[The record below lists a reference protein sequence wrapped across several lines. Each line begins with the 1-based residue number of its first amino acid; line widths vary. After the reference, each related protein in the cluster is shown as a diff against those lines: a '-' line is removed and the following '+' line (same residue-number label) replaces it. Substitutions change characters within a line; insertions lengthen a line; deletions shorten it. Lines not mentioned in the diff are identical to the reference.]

1 LNEDLSESRK
11 RFAPDLS
18 RLSALQRQLRFFT
31 AHVARATAEPARGD
45 VATASTAAL
54 AFHPHPLNVQTRAQ
68 TDSLDEIEARCS
80 ELESELL
87 EMDRSEQVLLRDINQ
102 AVEHQHVLRSVTG
115 QHAAAEQFH
124 DEVDER
130 AASGTWRLRSSAGG
144 VELGVIS
151 NGANSAIAQRAELSS
166 IVGVLEQSRV
176 AQFERQAWRSLHGNL
191 FAQKY
196 DIAELLRANRAL
208 DRFCKKTIFVILCR
222 GAASRSKIVTLLEA
236 YDSRVYACP
245 SDPVE
250 RQQML
255 TATRERLAELSE
267 VLARTTAHK
276 QRLLANVYGH
286 LAAWSARV
294 ERERAT
300 CNALNQ
306 LRWDHGHRY
315 LVGQAWCV
323 AVDVPHVHATLR
335 DAATR
340 VGSATMP
347 VLKVLSHAGA
357 EPPSH
362 FRTGE
367 FTGAVQALVDAY
379 GVPSYLEI
387 NPAVLACVTFPFLFG
402 VMFGDVGHGSMLLVV
417 ALVLIGAERRYGA
430 ALAASDEIASM
441 LLSAR
446 YLILAMALWSIYAG
460 LLYSDAFGI
469 SFAVARSHWAR
480 PVAGG
485 GTVAVQCR
493 PGTIAFGL
501 DPIWKGAANEIEFT
515 NSLKKKTAV
524 VLGVVHMT
532 VGIGLSG
539 ANALF
544 HSRTND
550 FWGEFVPQLLMFLC
564 SFGYMVLLIVIK
576 WVSPGPAPT
585 VINLMIDMFLSPGK
599 CCTESTEL
607 FSGQGSLQVLLLVV
621 VVAAVPWML
630 FVKPCM
636 VGRRRRRQRK
646 GYRLA
651 KKRDDDDAGRDDDA
665 HVFEMD
671 DAAGAAGE
679 DEFEPVEEHGYAEAQ
694 VHQAIHTIEF
704 VLGTVSNTASYLRLW
719 ALSLA
724 HVELSVVFW
733 EHVVEA
739 ALASGSGVLVF
750 VAMSVWLALTVGV
763 MLAMEALSA
772 FLHALRLQWVEFQ
785 SKFYRGEGKRFV
797 PFSFRSAGAG
807 ASADDALRD

>member
-1 LNEDLSESRK
+1 
-11 RFAPDLS
+11 
-18 RLSALQRQLRFFT
+18 
-31 AHVARATAEPARGD
+31 
-45 VATASTAAL
+45 L

-68 TDSLDEIEARCS
+68 TESLDEIEARCS
-80 ELESELL
+80 ELETELRD
-87 EMDRSEQVLLRDINQ
+87 MDRSEHALLRDISQ

-115 QHAAAEQFH
+115 QHAAADQFH
-124 DEVDER
+124 DNADNDGGE
-130 AASGTWRLRSSAGG
+130 SGWRRRRSSSSAG
-144 VELGVIS
+144 VELGAILY
-151 NGANSAIAQRAELSS
+151 GASSAAQHRAQLSS
-166 IVGVLEQSRV
+166 MVGVLEQSRV
-176 AQFERQAWRSLHGNL
+176 AQFERQLWRSLHGNL
-191 FAQKY
+191 FAQKF
-196 DIAELLRANRAL
+196 DIAEPLRATRAL
-208 DRFCKKTIFVILCR
+208 DRFCKKTIFVILYR
-222 GAASRSKIVTLLEA
+222 GVASRAKIATLLEA
-236 YDSRVYACP
+236 YESRVYECP
-245 SDPVE
+245 SDPVQRLQLLE
-250 RQQML
+250 
-255 TATRERLAELSE
+255 ATRDRLAELSE
-267 VLARTTAHK
+267 VLARTATHK

-286 LAAWSARV
+286 VAAWSARV

-300 CNALNQ
+300 CRALNQ
-306 LRWDHGHRY
+306 LRWDHGHRF

-323 AVDVPHVHATLR
+323 AVDVPRVHATLR
-335 DAATR
+335 DAAER

-347 VLKVLSHAGA
+347 VLKVLPHGGT
-357 EPPSH
+357 EPPTH

-387 NPAVLACVTFPFLFG
+387 NPSVLACVTFPFLFG
-402 VMFGDVGHGSMLLVV
+402 VMFGDVGHGAMLLVV

-430 ALAASDEIASM
+430 AALAATDEITAM
-441 LLSAR
+441 LVSAR

-460 LLYSDAFGI
+460 LLYSDAFGVAL
-469 SFAVARSHWAR
+469 AVARSHWAR

-539 ANALF
+539 ANALY
-544 HSRTND
+544 HSRSND
-550 FWGEFVPQLLMFLC
+550 FWGQFVPQLLMFVC

-576 WVSPGPAPT
+576 WVAPGPAPT

-599 CCTESTEL
+599 CCTPSTEL
-607 FSGQGSLQVLLLVV
+607 FAGQGSLQVLLLVV

-651 KKRDDDDAGRDDDA
+651 KKRDDDAVADAGRDDAAAAAAVFDA
-665 HVFEMD
+665 D
-671 DAAGAAGE
+671 DAAAD
-679 DEFEPVEEHGYAEAQ
+679 DEYEPVEEHGYAEAQ
-694 VHQAIHTIEF
+694 MHQAIHTIEF

-733 EHVVEA
+733 ERVVEA
-739 ALASGSGVLVF
+739 ALASGSGALVF

-763 MLAMEALSA
+763 MLSMEALSA

-785 SKFYRGEGKRFV
+785 SKFYRGEGRRFV
-797 PFSFRSAGAG
+797 PFSFRCSSDGG
-807 ASADDALRD
+807 GDGDDALRD